1 VVQPPSEAMN
11 GYRHQ
16 NQNNSHSNFNYNM
29 GVRNGSGE
37 EGRRYEMPKKYGD
50 LKNYHQPLW

>member
-1 VVQPPSEAMN
+1 MYLFVLVIVTFTFDF
-11 GYRHQ
+11 
-16 NQNNSHSNFNYNM
+16 NFR